1 MHSKVLGA
9 VGCCIHFGTRQVIGH
24 RQILASVVGGLLPAI
39 ATLAS
44 CAPRSSG
51 ALSSVKGSLAGCSV
65 TLASSKPG
73 HAMVGD
79 RLAFT
84 ASATGCGATPIF
96 KFSVTNVDGSTYTMR
111 RDYSQTKYFE
121 WAPMVEGAYGIKVEV
136 KDAYSTPDNHATVG
150 QMASYDVQPVATR
163 AAPCAIPGA
172 DSEPPDNGHE
182 QGLER
187 WTGKFPTPIL
197 SDTPHPLVKMLTVP
211 SCLDHQD
218 ITTQA
223 FDVKS
228 GTWKDLET
236 HACLGESKTQNFLIG
251 AVRGD
256 SQNNI
261 CVRYKVGGRHS
272 ASVGAKLGNIP
283 SSIRL
288 PVSYGVPTGH
298 EDRSNTEYNLAVF
311 MNTSRL
317 LLDIPDTPSGGPCCD
332 ESAACVGTSCCSD
345 PSKGPSWQT
354 PEQKRSN
361 CWATPLAIDVTDQKP
376 LWYWSTATLGSRNP
390 QDPNASWTLQAYNG
404 IRMLAHSNGPNQ
416 EIDAFAPSFLH
427 SARNDEGRLR
437 DPELLT
443 ANVFR
448 QVDIAGNPLWET
460 SSSALN
466 ARLPVRAD
474 TLPVPYGAE
483 MVGFHHDALRTANG
497 DMILQGYTIKCL
509 PHVGPGSAVSGLTHP
524 CPPDANGNPKQKYL
538 TDIML
543 VVDRN
548 GNIKWHWTTTDH
560 LGINRKPP
568 TPDSA
573 GNFGTYIYCLASTG
587 ADAPACNQATGTG
600 TPTQG
605 DPLLCIGP
613 TLGECPVKY
622 GTTQSWVNGSTLDRD
637 GNLIISVRYQA
648 WVIKVA
654 LNYPASDGDGH
665 IIWKLGRCKDNAGDP
680 DDPTC
685 FKTGRDGEKT
695 QGLSGNWFSWQH
707 NPTVLED
714 GSLLLFDNGNIKC
727 RTDWFDPVARTCR
740 NGWKDCNRS
749 YTTYSAHT
757 CPFASR
763 AQHWSLDTG
772 NMIATPTLNFSFP
785 QLDPPSTQRGT
796 PTIAAFSDKVGSVQ
810 KLPRGGYAFDLGSMI
825 YTGVPASVTGS
836 MGQFVELGCID
847 DNDPCTLVPVRIV
860 TESHILFRAY
870 RMPHLYLGISG
881 IPSGHVGDGR

>member
-1 MHSKVLGA
+1 
-9 VGCCIHFGTRQVIGH
+9 
-24 RQILASVVGGLLPAI
+24 
-39 ATLAS
+39 
-44 CAPRSSG
+44 
-51 ALSSVKGSLAGCSV
+51 
-65 TLASSKPG
+65 
-73 HAMVGD
+73 
-79 RLAFT
+79 
-84 ASATGCGATPIF
+84 
-96 KFSVTNVDGSTYTMR
+96 
-111 RDYSQTKYFE
+111 
-121 WAPMVEGAYGIKVEV
+121 VEGAYGIKVEV
-136 KDAYSTPDNHATVG
+136 KDAYSTPDHQATVV
-150 QMASYDVQPVATR
+150 QMTGYKVQPVTTP
-163 AAPCAIPGA
+163 AAPCAIPSA
-172 DSEPPDNGHE
+172 DSEPPGNGHK
-182 QGLER
+182 QTWER
-187 WTGKFPTPIL
+187 WTRKFPTPTL
-197 SDTPHPLVKMLTVP
+197 TDTPHPLVKMLTVP
-211 SCLDHQD
+211 SCLEHHD

-236 HACLGESKTQNFLIG
+236 RACLGKSKTQNFLIG

-261 CVRYKVGGRHS
+261 CVRYKVGGRRS

-288 PVSYGVPTGH
+288 PVSYAVPTGH
-298 EDRSNTEYNLAVF
+298 EDRSNTDYNLAVF

-317 LLDIPDTPSGGPCCD
+317 LLDVPDTASGGPCCD
-332 ESAACVGTSCCSD
+332 ASDACVGTSCCSD

-354 PEQKRSN
+354 AAQKRSN

-376 LWYWSTATLGSRNP
+376 LWYWSTTTLGSLNP
-390 QDPNASWTLQAYNG
+390 QDPNAPWTLQAYNG
-404 IRMLAHSNGPNQ
+404 MRMLAHSNGPGQ

-427 SARNDEGRLR
+427 SARNEEGRLR

-460 SSSALN
+460 SSSAIN

-524 CPPDANGNPKQKYL
+524 CPPDANRNPQQKYL
-538 TDIML
+538 TDLML

-548 GNIKWHWTTTDH
+548 GNVKWHWTTTDH
-560 LGINRKPP
+560 LGTNRTPP

-573 GNFGTYIYCLASTG
+573 GNFGSYIYCLASTG
-587 ADAPACNQATGTG
+587 ADAPACNAATETG

-605 DPLLCIGP
+605 DPLVCIGP
-613 TLGECPVKY
+613 TQGECPVKY
-622 GTTQSWVNGSTLDRD
+622 GTTQSWINGLTLDRD

-648 WVIKVA
+648 WVVKVA
-654 LNYPASDGDGH
+654 LNYPRSDGDGH
-665 IIWKLGRCKDNAGDP
+665 IIWKLGRCKDNAGDQ
-680 DDPTC
+680 DDPSC
-685 FKTGRDGEKT
+685 FKTGPKGAET

-707 NPTVLED
+707 NPTILND
-714 GSLLLFDNGNIKC
+714 GSLLLFDNENIKC
-727 RTDWFDPVARTCR
+727 RTDSFDPIAQACR
-740 NGWKDCNRS
+740 NGWTDCNQS
-749 YTTYSAHT
+749 YTSYDPHT

-763 AQHWSLDTG
+763 GQRWSLDTDK
-772 NMIATPTLNFSFP
+772 MIATPTLNFSFP
-785 QLDPPSTQRGT
+785 QLDTPSTQRGT

-825 YTGVPASVTGS
+825 YTGVPSSATGS
-836 MGQFVELGCID
+836 MGQSVELSCID
-847 DNDPCTLVPVRIV
+847 DNDPCTLAPVRIV

-881 IPSGHVGDGR
+881 IPNGHDGDGR